1 MSPKGPTSNPESA
14 NCLKLELANCLKL
27 GALLKVKHL
36 PLELTPQTENCIA
49 AATVQQDGSAMTCPH
64 FAHKSS
70 PSVKAMDR
78 LVAAEVVVEEA
89 VEEVVEVEEEVEED
103 DTSKQSENW
112 RNSRHKMK
120 H

>member
-1 MSPKGPTSNPESA
+1 MSRKGPTSNPESA

-36 PLELTPQTENCIA
+36 LLELTPQTENHVA
-49 AATVQQDGSAMTCPH
+49 AAAVPQDGSAMMCPQ

-89 VEEVVEVEEEVEED
+89 VVEVEEKVEED
-103 DTSKQSENW
+103 DTSKRSENW
-112 RNSRHKMK
+112 RNSRRKMK